1 MTAVGRTV
9 TAVVTYDGACAGRV
23 GPFPVDVP
31 WWADVEQVVT
41 HLEQVLGGP
50 AVVLRLLSVEGSDGM
65 RDGHV
70 TFHAEALTPPP
81 GDLAPCDFAD
91 DDHPLRLPWA
101 RAAGLRDLLGWA
113 ARHADLTGR
122 PVVGR
127 PAQRKTWNLS
137 CLFRLPT
144 ASGPVWLKAIPPF
157 AAAEPVA
164 IAAFAEVDP
173 GLVPAV
179 LASGPGRLLLADV
192 PGTERRDPPPQVVAD
207 TVRRFVTAQA
217 RVSSQPPRGLPDRR
231 PEVLAAAVRDL
242 LDGPV
247 GDELTLA
254 ELRAARSLQ
263 DGWEML
269 AGCGLPDTVV
279 HGDFHP
285 VNWRSDG
292 GTAVVLDFA
301 DAHLGNPVLDG
312 LRAIDF
318 LPPGL
323 RRTAADAW
331 IAAWTAAA
339 PRSRPA
345 DALRIAEPLAHFAFA
360 VRYQEFLDNIEPSER
375 VYHHG
380 DPAAAI
386 RAALAGDSVL
396 GVT

>member
-1 MTAVGRTV
+1 V
-9 TAVVTYDGACAGRV
+9 TAVVTHDGTCTGAV

-31 WWADVEQVVT
+31 WWADVEPVVA

-70 TFHAEALTPPP
+70 TYHAEALGSPP

-113 ARHADLTGR
+113 AGHVELTGR
-122 PVVGR
+122 PM
-127 PAQRKTWNLS
+127 QRKTWNLS
-137 CLFRLPT
+137 CLFRLPA

-157 AAAEPVA
+157 AAAEPA
-164 IAAFAEVDP
+164 ALAAFAEVDP

-192 PGTERRDPPPQVVAD
+192 PGTERRDQSPQVIAD
-207 TVRRFVTAQA
+207 TVRRFVAAQA
-217 RVSSQPPRGLPDRR
+217 RVSPPGGLPDRR

-247 GDELTLA
+247 GDELTPA
-254 ELRAARSLQ
+254 ELRAVRSLQ
-263 DGWEML
+263 DRWEML
-269 AGCGLPDTVV
+269 ASCGLPDTVV

-292 GTAVVLDFA
+292 GVAVVLDFA

-318 LPPGL
+318 LTPAL
-323 RRTAADAW
+323 RGAAAAAW
-331 IAAWTAAA
+331 TEAWTAAA

-345 DALRIAEPLAHFAFA
+345 EALRIAEPLAHFAYA

-386 RAALAGDSVL
+386 RAALARS
-396 GVT
+396 

>member
-1 MTAVGRTV
+1 MVTV
-9 TAVVTYDGACAGRV
+9 VVTHDGACAGAV

-31 WWADVEQVVT
+31 WWAEVEPVVA

-50 AVVLRLLSVEGSDGM
+50 AVVLRLLSVEGADGA

-70 TFHAEALTPPP
+70 TYHAEALASPP

-91 DDHPLRLPWA
+91 DDQPLRLPWA
-101 RAAGLRDLLGWA
+101 RAAGVGDLLGWA
-113 ARHADLTGR
+113 AARVDLT
-122 PVVGR
+122 GR
-127 PAQRKTWNLS
+127 PAQRKTWNLA

-157 AAAEPVA
+157 AAAEPAA
-164 IAAFAEVDP
+164 IAAFAAVDP

-179 LASGPGRLLLADV
+179 LASAPGRLLLADV
-192 PGTERRDPPPQVVAD
+192 PGWDCWDPSPQVVTD
-207 TVRRFVTAQA
+207 TVRRLVTAQA
-217 RVSSQPPRGLPDRR
+217 RISHPPDVLPDRR
-231 PEVLAAAVRDL
+231 PAILEAAVRDL

-247 GDELTLA
+247 GAELSPA
-254 ELRAARSLQ
+254 ELRAARSMQ
-263 DGWEML
+263 DRWEML
-269 AGCGLPDTVV
+269 DGCGLPDTVV

-285 VNWRSDG
+285 GNWRSDG
-292 GTAVVLDFA
+292 GTGVVLDFA

-323 RRTAADAW
+323 RQQAEDAW
-331 IAAWTAAA
+331 VGAWTAAA

-345 DALRIAEPLAHFAFA
+345 AALRIAEPLAHFAYA

-380 DPAAAI
+380 DPVGVI
-386 RAALAGDSVL
+386 RRALAGASARE
-396 GVT
+396 GT

>member
-1 MTAVGRTV
+1 MSAVGRTV
-9 TAVVTYDGACAGRV
+9 TAVVTHDGTCAGAV
-23 GPFPVDVP
+23 GPFPVDVR
-31 WWADVEQVVT
+31 WWAEVEPVVA

-70 TFHAEALTPPP
+70 TYHAEALDPPP

-113 ARHADLTGR
+113 AGHVDLT
-122 PVVGR
+122 GR

-157 AAAEPVA
+157 AAAEPAA

-173 GLVPAV
+173 GLVPSV

-192 PGTERRDPPPQVVAD
+192 PGTERRDQSPQVIVD
-207 TVRRFVTAQA
+207 TVRRFVAAQA
-217 RVSSQPPRGLPDRR
+217 RVSPPGGLPDRR

-247 GDELTLA
+247 GDALTPA

-263 DGWEML
+263 DRWEML

-285 VNWRSDG
+285 VNWRSNG
-292 GTAVVLDFA
+292 GVAVVLDFA

-331 IAAWTAAA
+331 IEAWAAAA

-345 DALRIAEPLAHFAFA
+345 DALRIAWPLAHFAFA

-375 VYHHG
+375 VYHQG
-380 DPAAAI
+380 DPVGVI
-386 RAALAGDSVL
+386 REALAGAAD
-396 GVT
+396 GK